1 MQNTRLDEAKP
12 GIKIARRNIN
22 NLRYAEDTTL
32 MAESKEELKT
42 SWWKWKRRVRKAGL
56 KLNFQKTDY
65 GIRFHHFMANRLE
78 TMETVTD
85 FIFLGCK
92 ITADDDCSLEMKRR
106 LLLGRRSM
114 TNQENILKSRNIILP
129 TKVHIVKTMVFPVV
143 LYGFESWTI
152 KKAEYHWTPKNW
164 CFWTVVLEK
173 TLESPLDCKEVR
185 PVSHTGNQ
193 S

>member
-1 MQNTRLDEAKP
+1 
-12 GIKIARRNIN
+12 
-22 NLRYAEDTTL
+22 
-32 MAESKEELKT
+32 MAESEELK
-42 SWWKWKRRVRKAGL
+42 SLLMKLKEKSERAGL

-92 ITADDDCSLEMKRR
+92 ITADDDCSLEIKRR

-152 KKAEYHWTPKNW
+152 KQAESQRTDAFELWGWRRLLRVP
-164 CFWTVVLEK
+164 
-173 TLESPLDCKEVR
+173 
-185 PVSHTGNQ
+185 
-193 S
+193 